1 MKTTMEELREMVDVN
16 TIVGDPLISGDT
28 TILPVS
34 KVSLGFVSGG
44 GEYSKGEAVI
54 ERKENNEFTND
65 IRHPFAGTSAAGM
78 SVTPMAFLVVQPTGV
93 KVIPAQYDNTID
105 RVIEMAPR
113 AVEEVGKLVGKFF
126 FKEDDV
132 DDDLFQDQA
141 YDCGYRAGFECATEE
156 SHASGDDN
164 NSFRADPIP

>member
-1 MKTTMEELREMVDVN
+1 MEKIREMVDVN
-16 TIVGDPLISGDT
+16 TIVGDPLISGET

-54 ERKENNEFTND
+54 ERKDNNEFTND
-65 IRHPFAGTSAAGM
+65 IRHPFVGTSAAGM
-78 SVTPMAFLVVQPTGV
+78 SVTPMAFLVVSNDGV

-113 AVEEVGKLVGKFF
+113 AIEEAGKLISRFF
-126 FKEDDV
+126 DKGDDASDESDSFEDY
-132 DDDLFQDQA
+132 A
-141 YDCGYRAGFECATEE
+141 YDCGYQAGFDCGREHT
-156 SHASGDDN
+156 
-164 NSFRADPIP
+164 ADPSSPPIHADPTM